1 MKIESDIAFIKTCKR
16 EQVIPIFA
24 KVKLHKKKQKQ
35 IALLFGLEQKT
46 PVTYNS
52 NSI

>member
-24 KVKLHKKKQKQ
+24 KVKLHKKKT
-35 IALLFGLEQKT
+35 KT
-46 PVTYNS
+46 NCTFIWVRAKNS
-52 NSI
+52 SYI